1 MLHLILFLTL
11 NLLRCKRLDWD
22 DLTENTVELIQIP
35 LFRIYIL
42 RETHIYCIIYNIC
55 NHLVDGIAHV
65 LTIQYLATLFVDD
78 LTLLIVNL
86 VVIKKIL
93 TDTEV
98 VKLDLLL
105 CLLDCIGKHLVLDL
119 LILSYTKGSEHLHQT
134 LRSEQTHQVILQ
146 GNVEAG
152 FSRISLTSGTSTQL
166 VINTSGLMTLCT
178 DDLQTAGCSGYIIKL
193 NISTT
198 TCHVGCNGN
207 CTGLTSL
214 CYDLSLK
221 LMELGIQYIVRN
233 PFSLQHTAD
242 ELRILNGNSTN
253 QYRLLLLMS
262 FLYRLDNCIEF
273 LFLCHIYGIV

>member
-152 FSRISLTSGTSTQL
+152 FSRISLTS
-166 VINTSGLMTLCT
+166 
-178 DDLQTAGCSGYIIKL
+178 
-193 NISTT
+193 
-198 TCHVGCNGN
+198 
-207 CTGLTSL
+207 
-214 CYDLSLK
+214 
-221 LMELGIQYIVRN
+221 
-233 PFSLQHTAD
+233 
-242 ELRILNGNSTN
+242 
-253 QYRLLLLMS
+253 
-262 FLYRLDNCIEF
+262 
-273 LFLCHIYGIV
+273 